1 MREHCRTQHG
11 YDPEPIPRPLP
22 GRQRKTTDW
31 INSTASAPV
40 EKFLKMM
47 ANSRFQQ
54 TGIRDNTGEPIA
66 NSMGS
71 IENALNYLLD
81 NFLIVRKREFQ
92 GISGYFCRKCLS
104 FQYRYIKNIWDEKTA
119 KDRHEHVPNM
129 PYDANRPAKELE
141 GRFQANRLLIELT
154 NSLFGSHKKIDVN
167 RYVAPANFQG
177 PTIKFDFL
185 NLYHWAGIAIMNNG
199 MAPSN
204 EYINEL
210 ITSVEGTY
218 AQIDVASGQFIGRYV
233 ISIQTRG

>member
-81 NFLIVRKREFQ
+81 NSVIVRKKEFQ
-92 GISGYFCRKCLS
+92 GISEYFCKKCLS
-104 FQYRYIKNIWDEKTA
+104 FQYRYITPI
-119 KDRHEHVPNM
+119 
-129 PYDANRPAKELE
+129 LE
-141 GRFQANRLLIELT
+141 
-154 NSLFGSHKKIDVN
+154 
-167 RYVAPANFQG
+167 
-177 PTIKFDFL
+177 
-185 NLYHWAGIAIMNNG
+185 NG
-199 MAPSN
+199 MK
-204 EYINEL
+204 L
-210 ITSVEGTY
+210 IIVMMR
-218 AQIDVASGQFIGRYV
+218 F
-233 ISIQTRG
+233 